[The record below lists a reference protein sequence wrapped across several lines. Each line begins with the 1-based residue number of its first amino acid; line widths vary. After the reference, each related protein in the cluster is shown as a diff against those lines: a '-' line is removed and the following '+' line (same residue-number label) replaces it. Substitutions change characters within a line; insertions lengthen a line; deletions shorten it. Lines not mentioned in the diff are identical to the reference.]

1 MGGGSSSDNVGPMN
15 LLNIRKVGYGVRS
28 IDELRAPGSRVEP
41 QPVIT
46 EPAADPHRSILED
59 ARFNSPTPA
68 SHADDR
74 FAATAEACAEGEI
87 SEQNVERVI
96 RQVLER
102 LGK

>member
-1 MGGGSSSDNVGPMN
+1 MN

-28 IDELRAPGSRVEP
+28 IDELRAPDHKVDP
-41 QPVIT
+41 QPVSNPT
-46 EPAADPHRSILED
+46 AGQRCSILDD
-59 ARFNSPTPA
+59 ARFTAPVQANTA
-68 SHADDR
+68 ADDR
-74 FAATAEACAEGEI
+74 FACVAAGVEGDI